1 MHEVSIMRSTLDVA
15 EDQARRSGAT
25 HIHSL
30 RMRIGLLSGVV
41 ADALRFAFEALRQNT
56 LAASAL
62 LEIEE
67 VRPACWCMDCQAEFE
82 VNDYIYECPR
92 CRRPSADL
100 RRGREIALVSLEI
113 S

>member
-1 MHEVSIMRSTLDVA
+1 MQSTLDLA
-15 EDQARRSGAT
+15 QEQARQSGAT
-25 HIHSL
+25 SIHSL

-41 ADALRFAFEALRQNT
+41 ADALRFAFEALRQDT
-56 LAASAL
+56 LAASAT

-67 VRPACWCMDCQAEFE
+67 VRPACWCAGCQTEFE

-92 CRRPSADL
+92 CHRPSADL